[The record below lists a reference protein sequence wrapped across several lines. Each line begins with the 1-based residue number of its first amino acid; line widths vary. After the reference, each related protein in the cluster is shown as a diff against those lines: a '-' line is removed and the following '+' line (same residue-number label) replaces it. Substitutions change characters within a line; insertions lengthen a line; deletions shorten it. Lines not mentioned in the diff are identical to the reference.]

1 MRILVAGGGGFIGS
15 HLDEKFLAGGH
26 SVAILDDFNDFYD
39 PQIKRA
45 NIAALSKDV
54 PVHHVD
60 LRENAAVRN
69 LFHREKF
76 DTIAHLAARAG
87 VRPSIQHPQLYYDT
101 NVTGTLH
108 LLDAAR
114 APGVERFIFA
124 SSSSVYGVSKTVP
137 FSEEQHLTQT
147 ISPYAATKLAA
158 EFLCSTYSHLYKLR
172 VVALRYF
179 TVYGPRPRPDLAI
192 HQFTKKIHAGQ
203 PIDQFGD
210 GPTRRDYTYIDEIL
224 HGTRSPLPYS
234 GRLFDI
240 FNLGES
246 ETIQLKDLIEKIEKA
261 LGKKAKIN
269 QLPEQPG
276 DVPLTCADISKARKL
291 LGYNPTTQ
299 LSEGLPHFI
308 EWFMQRA
315 SLTSRSCRSRNAH
328 VSSPAR
334 RNPEPHCWPRCST
347 IIRSCSCYRKRRHI
361 SQLFSPNTRRV
372 VAGCSSIISRA
383 NRARTCSLP
392 GRACAA
398 SAITPIFRVP
408 NFFKDSRAP
417 LSTPPG
423 PTTTC
428 WS

>member
-1 MRILVAGGGGFIGS
+1 MRILVTGGAGFIGS
-15 HLDEKFLAGGH
+15 HLVEKLLGAGH

-69 LFHREKF
+69 LFRREKF

-114 APGVERFIFA
+114 ATGVERFIFA

-179 TVYGPRPRPDLAI
+179 TVYGPRQRPDLAI
-192 HQFTKKIHAGQ
+192 HQFTRKIHAGQ

-210 GPTRRDYTYIDEIL
+210 GTTRRDYTYIDDIIQ
-224 HGTRSPLPYS
+224 GTMAALTYNGP
-234 GRLFDI
+234 LFDI

-315 SLTSRSCRSRNAH
+315 S
-328 VSSPAR
+328 
-334 RNPEPHCWPRCST
+334 
-347 IIRSCSCYRKRRHI
+347 
-361 SQLFSPNTRRV
+361 
-372 VAGCSSIISRA
+372 
-383 NRARTCSLP
+383 
-392 GRACAA
+392 
-398 SAITPIFRVP
+398 
-408 NFFKDSRAP
+408 
-417 LSTPPG
+417 
-423 PTTTC
+423 
-428 WS
+428 